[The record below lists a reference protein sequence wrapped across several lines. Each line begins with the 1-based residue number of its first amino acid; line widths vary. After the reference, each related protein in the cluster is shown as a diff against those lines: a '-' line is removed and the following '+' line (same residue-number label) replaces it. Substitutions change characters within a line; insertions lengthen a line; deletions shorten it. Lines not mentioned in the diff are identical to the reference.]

1 MGHQTP
7 AAFRAALEARLNNAA
22 QSGGRPVGRARKLVA
37 FSRLLARLE
46 QHAAGQWVLKGGFA
60 LELRLADH
68 ARATR
73 DIDLDWATSLEAATE
88 TMIDAAALDLGDYFE
103 FQVEQI
109 GEVHEGF
116 GRGVRF
122 RADALVA
129 GRLFEQL
136 AIDLGFVDSL
146 PHDPDVL
153 DVPNLLEFAEIPGPR
168 VPAAPLE
175 QHLAE
180 KFHAYTRT
188 YGDGHGSSRPKD
200 LIDMVL
206 ISELAA
212 FDATRLRETI
222 VRVFNERGTHSV
234 PTVVPSPPAD
244 WARRYRAL
252 AEEVHI
258 DPVPG
263 SGHAQVARLLDSV
276 LRDPSVAGRWAP
288 ETQSWEP
295 PGSP

>member
-1 MGHQTP
+1 
-7 AAFRAALEARLNNAA
+7 
-22 QSGGRPVGRARKLVA
+22 
-37 FSRLLARLE
+37 
-46 QHAAGQWVLKGGFA
+46 
-60 LELRLADH
+60 
-68 ARATR
+68 
-73 DIDLDWATSLEAATE
+73 
-88 TMIDAAALDLGDYFE
+88 MIDAAALDLGDYFE

-146 PHDPDVL
+146 PHDPDEL
-153 DVPNLLEFAEIPGPR
+153 DVPNLLDFAEIPGMR

-180 KFHAYTRT
+180 KFHAYTRF

-212 FDATRLRETI
+212 FDAGRLREI
-222 VRVFNERGTHSV
+222 IQRDFNERGTHTV
-234 PTVVPSPPAD
+234 PTTLPSPPTD
-244 WARRYRAL
+244 WARRYRTL
-252 AEEVHI
+252 AEEVHVE
-258 DPVPG
+258 PEP
-263 SGHAQVARLLDSV
+263 SAGHAHVADLLNPLVGDESF
-276 LRDPSVAGRWAP
+276 SGRWVPAA
-288 ETQSWEP
+288 QSWET
-295 PGSP
+295 S

>member
-1 MGHQTP
+1 MSYQTP
-7 AAFRAALEARLNNAA
+7 AAFRAALETRLNNAA
-22 QSGGRPVGRARKLVA
+22 QAGGRPVGRARKLVA

-46 QHAAGQWVLKGGFA
+46 QHAAGKWVLKGGFA

-88 TMIDAAALDLGDYFE
+88 TMIDAAALDLDDYFD
-103 FQVEQI
+103 FQVERI
-109 GEVHEGF
+109 GEVHDGF

-146 PHDPDVL
+146 PGDPDEL
-153 DVPNLLEFAEIPGPR
+153 DVPNLLDFAEIAGTR

-180 KFHAYTRT
+180 KLHAYTRS
-188 YGDGHGSSRPKD
+188 YGGGHGSSRPKD

-206 ISELAA
+206 IGELAA
-212 FDATRLRETI
+212 FDAERLRGAI
-222 VRVFNERGTHSV
+222 QRVFTERGTHL
-234 PTVVPSPPAD
+234 VPSELPLPPAD

-252 AEEVHI
+252 ADEVGI
-258 DPVPG
+258 EPEPQA
-263 SGHAQVARLLDSV
+263 GHTRVSKLLNPLLGDES
-276 LRDPSVAGRWAP
+276 AHGRWVPAAQ
-288 ETQSWEP
+288 TWQVS
-295 PGSP
+295 

>member
-1 MGHQTP
+1 MSYQTP

-22 QSGGRPVGRARKLVA
+22 QAGGRPVGRARKLVA

-88 TMIDAAALDLGDYFE
+88 TMIEAAALDLGDYFE

-136 AIDLGFVDSL
+136 AIDLGFVDRL
-146 PHDPDVL
+146 PHDPDEL
-153 DVPNLLEFAEIPGPR
+153 DVPNLLDFAEIPGTR

-180 KFHAYTRT
+180 KFHAYTRS

-222 VRVFNERGTHSV
+222 VRVFGERGTHSV
-234 PTVVPSPPAD
+234 PTTVPSPPTD
-244 WARRYRAL
+244 WARRYGML

-258 DPVPG
+258 EREPTVG
-263 SGHAQVARLLDSV
+263 RARVARLLNPLLGDEV
-276 LRDPSVAGRWAP
+276 ETGRWAP
-288 ETQSWEP
+288 ATQSWEALQ
-295 PGSP
+295 S